1 MSRKVESKGLR
12 QERHSI
18 EFACTEIQDPSN
30 RRYRGRDEG
39 EVGGQRAHPGFPPH
53 CGALNRKMHPG
64 RYRGGGCD
72 GRGASRSD
80 QGRFAIVCVCVCVI
94 DGTSSCIALWVF
106 ASFLLFLCFS
116 IFSEQRSVSI
126 HQVRIMS
133 LHTWKKRDREGRRQR
148 RVTISGR
155 KTATGNNIPVF
166 FVYRD
171 A

>member
-1 MSRKVESKGLR
+1 MCDKNVTRSSLHAPRSKIR
-12 QERHSI
+12 ETD
-18 EFACTEIQDPSN
+18 ATEAEAKDK
-30 RRYRGRDEG
+30 G
-39 EVGGQRAHPGFPPH
+39 GGQRAHPGFPPH

-80 QGRFAIVCVCVCVI
+80 QGRFAIVCVCVI
-94 DGTSSCIALWVF
+94 DGTSSCIAPWVF

-133 LHTWKKRDREGRRQR
+133 LHTWKKRDREGRR
-148 RVTISGR
+148 
-155 KTATGNNIPVF
+155 
-166 FVYRD
+166 
-171 A
+171 